1 MQLPIL
7 IAATCL
13 AAQPP
18 APAPRPEHGDAL
30 HRYTLD
36 NGLRVRLLP
45 SATGTM
51 VALVVLFELGEENN
65 PPGKSG
71 LAHLIEHLYVTCA
84 AGDAPARTAQG
95 MMAAYP
101 PPGGSN
107 AQTGIDYTVMSAV
120 FAANRLEAEIADAA
134 ARMGDLRIEQ
144 QDLDRELPRVDAELA
159 NMYGEFPHLAAPN
172 LAREAV
178 DPRNPGARRGGVIE
192 QLRTATVEEAW
203 AWHARYYKPG
213 NAILVIAG
221 RFDPAE
227 ARRLIEKAFRG
238 MLSGE
243 PPPAPVPALPAREGG
258 TTTVDLQ
265 RPEFGQWPA
274 AMAAVAYRVPDPA
287 HEDYVPFLMLLGRH
301 QMKAM
306 PEMQRQLQRQQQG
319 HMALSPVQYAPLD
332 APRVAYLCANVQ
344 AGEQVDAEAI
354 ITEIRGRVPSLMAER
369 ATPQEWRQPVTNLY
383 GMMLRLGPGAETM
396 AAMNPYLAAFSL
408 GRMEQ
413 MGLDPAVLRQ
423 AIEAVTMQD
432 LKRCAEAVFGDG
444 RGAGVLVRI
453 D

>member
-1 MQLPIL
+1 MIHSL
-7 IAATCL
+7 IALALVAT
-13 AAQPP
+13 QPPP
-18 APAPRPEHGDAL
+18 APAPGSDAV
-30 HRYTLD
+30 HRFTLD

-45 SATGTM
+45 SAAGDM
-51 VALVVLFELGEENN
+51 AALIVLFDLGEQNN

-84 AGDAPARTAQG
+84 AGDAPARTAQD

-101 PPGGSN
+101 PPGGAN
-107 AQTGIDYTVMSAV
+107 AQTGIDYTIVSAV
-120 FAANRLEAEIADAA
+120 FEARRLEAEIADAA
-134 ARMGDLRIEQ
+134 ARMGDLRIDQ
-144 QDLDRELPRVDAELA
+144 ADLDRELPRLEAELA
-159 NMYGEFPHLAAPN
+159 NMYGSFPHLAAPN

-178 DPRNPGARRGGVIE
+178 DPLGEGARRGGVIE
-192 QLRTATVEEAW
+192 QLRIVTVEEAW
-203 AWHARYYKPG
+203 AWQARYYKPG

-221 RFDPAE
+221 HFDPAE

-274 AMAAVAYRVPDPA
+274 VMATVAFRAPDPG
-287 HEDYVPFLMLLGRH
+287 HEDYVPFLMLLGRL

-306 PEMQRQLQRQQQG
+306 PEMQRQMQRQQQG
-319 HMALSPVQYAPLD
+319 HVALAPVQYAPLD
-332 APRVAYLCANVQ
+332 APRVTYLCANVQ

-383 GMMLRLGPGAETM
+383 GMMLGLGPGAASM
-396 AAMNPYLAAFSL
+396 AAMNPYLAAISL

-413 MGLDPAVLRQ
+413 MGLEPAALRE
-423 AIEAVTMQD
+423 AIEAVTMED
-432 LKRCAEAVFGDG
+432 LKRCAESVFGAN
-444 RGAGVLVRI
+444 RGAGIVITIR
-453 D
+453 